1 MSTAQRVIKNTV
13 WLYVRM
19 AASIFVN
26 IFTTRILLQALG
38 ASDYGLYNVVGGA
51 IAMLGFL
58 TSSMSTA
65 TQRFISYAQGEGRQ
79 ERVKEIFNNA
89 QIVHYGLAAITVV
102 LLTVAA
108 FIFFNGVLNI
118 PSGREMVA
126 RGVYACVVFSTV
138 FSITI
143 VPYDATLN
151 AHENM
156 RFYSIAG
163 IFDVIFKFLIA
174 IIVLYVDGER
184 LLLYAILM
192 ALESWLLR
200 LITKYYCTRHY
211 EECRRPE
218 LRKYFSRDAVRQL
231 TSFAGWN
238 LANIATSMF
247 ALYGI
252 NVLINSFFG
261 TQMNAAYGVAIQLSG
276 ALMAVS
282 ANMVKAIVPVLTK
295 KEACHER
302 RYVIDIS
309 CKGCRFSFMLFAF
322 FCIPFFFFIEPI
334 LQLWLHD
341 VPDWTAQFCCL
352 VLISSL
358 IEQLVAVLY
367 HAISAQGDV
376 KEFNIALI
384 IPNLLAFFVTL
395 IMYQNDFSPL
405 WGVINWIIFRQVIG
419 GAIKVYYSHK
429 KVGLSVKYFFM
440 EVIYPALII
449 TVASILLGFVVISV
463 CENIQCH
470 WLISILIYFLL
481 NILIY
486 WFIGIDKSEKAM
498 IKGAIKKII

>member
-58 TSSMSTA
+58 SSSMSTA
-65 TQRFISYAQGEGRQ
+65 TQRFISYAQGQGSQ
-79 ERVKEIFNNA
+79 DRVKEIFNNA

-118 PSGREMVA
+118 PPGREMVA

-143 VPYDATLN
+143 VPYDAMLN

-163 IFDVIFKFLIA
+163 ICDVIFKFLIA

-218 LRKYFSRDAVRQL
+218 LRKYFSRDTVRQM

-238 LANIATSMF
+238 MVNIATSMLN
-247 ALYGI
+247 LYGMTLVV
-252 NVLINSFFG
+252 NHFFG
-261 TQMNAAYGVAIQLSG
+261 TEMNAALGVATQLSG
-276 ALMAVS
+276 VLMAVS
-282 ANMVKAIVPVLTK
+282 INMIKAITPVLVK
-295 KEACHER
+295 KEGARQREQMLQIT
-302 RYVIDIS
+302 YVG
-309 CKGCRFSFMLFAF
+309 CKFSYLLFSF
-322 FCIPFFFFIEPI
+322 FCIPVMFFIQPI
-334 LQLWLHD
+334 LAFWLHD
-341 VPDWTAQFCCL
+341 VLAWTDVFCQLLL
-352 VLISSL
+352 VSILL
-358 IEQLVAVLY
+358 EQ
-367 HAISAQGDV
+367 
-376 KEFNIALI
+376 
-384 IPNLLAFFVTL
+384 VTL
-395 IMYQNDFSPL
+395 FLFQPLQAEGHIKQYSLVKSFINILPIITSILMFALYDFESYWAL
-405 WGVINWIIFRQVIG
+405 VNYIIGKSVLG
-419 GAIKVYYSHK
+419 GMLNLYYARRNI
-429 KVGLSVKYFFM
+429 GLSIKTFM
-440 EVIYPALII
+440 VRVVTPCGCI
-449 TVASILLGFVVISV
+449 TLFSILLGISLLYVSWNWMCALISFFVVS
-463 CENIQCH
+463 
-470 WLISILIYFLL
+470 STA
-481 NILIY
+481 Y
-486 WFIGIDKSEKAM
+486 WFVGLNKEEKSVVMRLLKRKS
-498 IKGAIKKII
+498 I

>member
-58 TSSMSTA
+58 SSSMSTA
-65 TQRFISYAQGEGRQ
+65 TQRFISYAQGQGSQ
-79 ERVKEIFNNA
+79 DRVKEIFNNA

-118 PSGREMVA
+118 PPGREMVA

-143 VPYDATLN
+143 VPYDAMLN

-218 LRKYFSRDAVRQL
+218 LRKYFSRDTVRQM

-238 LANIATSMF
+238 MVNIATSMLN
-247 ALYGI
+247 LYGMTLVV
-252 NVLINSFFG
+252 NHFFG
-261 TQMNAAYGVAIQLSG
+261 TEMNAALGVATQLSG
-276 ALMAVS
+276 VLMAVS
-282 ANMVKAIVPVLTK
+282 INMIKAITPVLVK
-295 KEACHER
+295 KEGARQREQMLQIT
-302 RYVIDIS
+302 YVG
-309 CKGCRFSFMLFAF
+309 CKFSYLLFSF
-322 FCIPFFFFIEPI
+322 FCIPVMFFIQPI
-334 LQLWLHD
+334 LAFWLHD
-341 VPDWTAQFCCL
+341 VLAWTDVFCQLLL
-352 VLISSL
+352 VSILL
-358 IEQLVAVLY
+358 EQ
-367 HAISAQGDV
+367 
-376 KEFNIALI
+376 
-384 IPNLLAFFVTL
+384 VTL
-395 IMYQNDFSPL
+395 FLFQPLQAEGHIKQYSLVKSFINILPIITSILMFALYDFESYWAL
-405 WGVINWIIFRQVIG
+405 VNYIIGKSVLG
-419 GAIKVYYSHK
+419 GMLNLYYARRNI
-429 KVGLSVKYFFM
+429 GLSIKTFM
-440 EVIYPALII
+440 VRVVTPCGCI
-449 TVASILLGFVVISV
+449 TLFSILLGISLLYVSWNWMCALISFFVVS
-463 CENIQCH
+463 
-470 WLISILIYFLL
+470 STA
-481 NILIY
+481 Y
-486 WFIGIDKSEKAM
+486 WFVGLNKEEKSVVMRLLKRKS
-498 IKGAIKKII
+498 I